1 MPTIETRDGTEIY
14 YKDWGSGRPVVLIH
28 GWPLHA
34 DMWEYQMTAMAA
46 QGLRCIAP
54 DRRGFGRSAHPWS
67 GYDYDTLAD
76 DVATLIDSLDLR
88 DIVLVGF
95 SMGGGEVARYLSRH
109 GSTRIARAVLV
120 GSVLPFLLKTRDNPG
135 GVEPATF
142 DGIRASITADREQFF
157 ADSGKAFAG
166 ANRPGSKVS
175 DGALHWTWLMA
186 MQASLKATLD
196 CVHAFS
202 ETDFRQ
208 DAKSFTIPTLI
219 VHGDDDQIVPFE
231 VSRTVTAKLIPAA
244 RLSVYQGAPHGLYL
258 THKDRLNSELL
269 AFAGE

>member
-135 GVEPATF
+135 GVEPVGAGDERDHDPAVGGEDERLDDLGDLAT
-142 DGIRASITADREQFF
+142 DGPRGILRGPRPRGEAPDLDPEAALGGGAGHPLDVAVVGSGGLGGVGIGHGRMMPRVLGSSRQLKSDRGAREALRVRETAD
-157 ADSGKAFAG
+157 
-166 ANRPGSKVS
+166 P
-175 DGALHWTWLMA
+175 
-186 MQASLKATLD
+186 
-196 CVHAFS
+196 
-202 ETDFRQ
+202 
-208 DAKSFTIPTLI
+208 
-219 VHGDDDQIVPFE
+219 
-231 VSRTVTAKLIPAA
+231 RT
-244 RLSVYQGAPHGLYL
+244 
-258 THKDRLNSELL
+258 
-269 AFAGE
+269 